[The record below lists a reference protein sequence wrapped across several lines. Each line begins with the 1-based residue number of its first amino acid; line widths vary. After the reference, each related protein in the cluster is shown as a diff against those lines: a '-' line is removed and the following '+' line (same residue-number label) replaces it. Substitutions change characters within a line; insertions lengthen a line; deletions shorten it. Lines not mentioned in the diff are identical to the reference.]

1 MSNLLTGI
9 QIGKALE
16 EMQKAISEN
25 NITGT
30 GLVRE
35 DLQAGL
41 AVAGPMETPLRN
53 RLNRISGNGTA
64 HSFYRMLPN
73 ADKTKGVF
81 YGTVPGNAV
90 FPKGGLPVDAQ
101 ESYQQVAI
109 PYANLGD
116 VARVTFQDQVQGK
129 SFIDLYSQRKM
140 VKARNVC
147 MIEEY
152 FNLNGDSSQVQP
164 GGGFI
169 YDGLIVQ
176 ISNHG
181 GQLAAPSDGKLNI
194 GVIAANQEQMVLA
207 GGQPRVCIMD
217 YLGKAILTRQVNQI
231 YSIHQTSG
239 ASLGPVNGGIAVNAW
254 DFGFGLVDWMANR
267 YLVPATDGTHFFI
280 NLDDMSGDTMNDG
293 NVVQMVDVDPMHSVD
308 LAIVNTSWSS
318 VIYETTMMMVSVPQF
333 QGLIHGL
340 TYAGQDAAT
349 G

>member
-1 MSNLLTGI
+1 MSNLLTGM

-16 EMQKAISEN
+16 EMQKAITEAN
-25 NITGT
+25 VTG
-30 GLVRE
+30 GNLVRE

-53 RLNRISGNGTA
+53 RLNRVTGSGNA
-64 HSFYRMLPN
+64 HSFYVMKPN

-101 ESYQQVAI
+101 EAYVQKAI

-116 VARVTFQDQVQGK
+116 VARVTFQDQVQGA

-140 VKARNVC
+140 VKAKNVC

-176 ISNHG
+176 ISNGG
-181 GQLAAPSDGKLNI
+181 GQLASPSDGKLNI
-194 GVIAANQEQMVLA
+194 GLIAANQEQIAEA
-207 GGQPRVCIMD
+207 GGQTSVVIMD
-217 YLGKAILTRQVNQI
+217 FLGKAILTRQVNQI
-231 YSIHQTSG
+231 YSIHQTASS
-239 ASLGPVNGGIAVNAW
+239 SLGNISGGVAVNAW
-254 DFGFGLVDWMANR
+254 DFGFGVVDWMANR
-267 YLVPATDGTHFFI
+267 YLVPASDGTHFVI
-280 NLDDMSGDTMNDG
+280 NLDDKSNDTQNDG
-293 NVVQMVDVDPMHSVD
+293 NVVQMVDVDPLHSID

-333 QGLIHGL
+333 QGLVHGL